1 MSRQMLSGRN
11 IMSPHNAMVL
21 LGKYV
26 LCIMYEHP
34 MKVRMSKGSDFTTR
48 VHFDSNCVELGV
60 SVHSILLAAKGQRL
74 CVHKI

>member
-1 MSRQMLSGRN
+1 
-11 IMSPHNAMVL
+11 MSPHYAMVL

-26 LCIMYEHP
+26 LCIKYEHP
-34 MKVRMSKGSDFTTR
+34 MKVHMSKGSDFTTR

-60 SVHSILLAAKGQRL
+60 SVYSILLAAKGQRL